1 MNLTDHPEDL
11 RNLISLITKKVLGQT
26 TPEDDAALDA
36 WLREDPRNET
46 LLRELLDKQ
55 ALGRAFRRR
64 DAVDISR
71 PLSDMEAR
79 IRRLRP
85 IPVYRRTWFRT
96 GVAALV
102 TGLVCG
108 LALWFRPGP
117 ESPLVAGL
125 TETPTDSLTWT
136 PGTTPGEL
144 FWTPYTATGRCDYWN
159 SSDPPNERSGG
170 WIWNNSSSGTVERGE
185 WRYLHTIRSGSAILG
200 ECGYSGTMEDSGKRI
215 NTTINAFRS
224 SGDGS
229 RLGVPGGDIY
239 APAWA
244 HAMSSNWLFVDG
256 HTANR
261 RYSGAPLFT
270 SEWILK

>member
-36 WLREDPRNET
+36 WLREDLRNET

-108 LALWFRPGP
+108 LALWFRPGT

-125 TETPTDSLTWT
+125 TETPTDSLIRHGDTRALLT
-136 PGTTPGEL
+136 LPSGEQVAL
-144 FWTPYTATGRCDYWN
+144 GADEEENRAA
-159 SSDPPNERSGG
+159 
-170 WIWNNSSSGTVERGE
+170 
-185 WRYLHTIRSGSAILG
+185 IRAH
-200 ECGYSGTMEDSGKRI
+200 KPK
-215 NTTINAFRS
+215 A
-224 SGDGS
+224 
-229 RLGVPGGDIY
+229 
-239 APAWA
+239 APAVL
-244 HAMSSNWLFVDG
+244 AMNVLTIPRGGEFK
-256 HTANR
+256 
-261 RYSGAPLFT
+261 
-270 SEWILK
+270 I

>member
-1 MNLTDHPEDL
+1 MRKAELCFT
-11 RNLISLITKKVLGQT
+11 LI
-26 TPEDDAALDA
+26 
-36 WLREDPRNET
+36 
-46 LLRELLDKQ
+46 ELLVVI
-55 ALGRAFRRR
+55 AIIAILSGLLLPSLGKARAAAFR
-64 DAVDISR
+64 SSC
-71 PLSDMEAR
+71 LSNMKQ
-79 IRRLRP
+79 I
-85 IPVYRRTWFRT
+85 
-96 GVAALV
+96 GV
-102 TGLVCG
+102 GLVMYANDNTG
-108 LALWFRPGP
+108 ILPKARNNKAFTGYLERYLNTPKAEVEHSDGSRYWR
-117 ESPLVAGL
+117 SPVGIFFCPAQR
-125 TETPTDSLTWT
+125 TPTDSLTWT